1 MEFKDHPSYDEKA
14 KYWKIYKD
22 LFEGKHDVL
31 ADEYLILHRI
41 EKSQL
46 QGSVDLLQTR
56 KERSFYTNH
65 ASRIFK
71 RYTGLL
77 FQNGIQLDEETERL
91 FDEYGAQEDIDGQG
105 NSLEEFVKRSLF
117 KDRFLYGQCY
127 LLTDATK
134 AEPRERTKQQRK
146 AENIRPFWKMLS
158 PLAVK
163 DWQYYQS
170 GPDMGKL
177 QGVRAEFVEMQPR
190 ATLEE
195 AGKVIEGYYLY
206 QMLENTYVVSRYI
219 KVGDT
224 KESKLV
230 LDESFPIVGIDT
242 LPIATIKKIDSYLK
256 DVEPHTRKVY
266 NLDSNISNILHHQ
279 GYQDRALIGNIEKK
293 TVLAAGE
300 FVNNIFPIGTEIVVT
315 EPVYPQ
321 GSMEERNRAEGE
333 VWKTAFHLTR
343 MTPGESRDTESA
355 ETLDKQREDLKTFIV
370 TELQSIENLLNKGLQ
385 HFAMFAGE
393 QNFEGKISLDKNVD
407 LMDFEEELQAEIAY
421 AEDIKRIPTWR
432 KSVLKKRARE
442 MQVENIEQIEEEID
456 AMKDEQTP
464 AQRVASEV
472 LANA

>member
-1 MEFKDHPSYDEKA
+1 MEFKDHPSYAEKA
-14 KYWKIYKD
+14 EDWKVYRD
-22 LFEGKHDVL
+22 LFEGKHSTL
-31 ADEYLILHRI
+31 AEQYLILHRI
-41 EKSQL
+41 EKSAL
-46 QGSVDLLQTR
+46 EGSVALLQTR
-56 KERSFYTNH
+56 RERSFYTNH

-77 FQNGIQLDEETERL
+77 FQNGIQLDDETIRL

-105 NSLEEFVKRSLF
+105 NSLEEFIKRSLF

-127 LLTDATK
+127 LLTDSTK
-134 AEPRERTKQQRK
+134 AEPKERTKAQRK

-163 DWQYYQS
+163 DWQFYQG
-170 GPDMGKL
+170 GPEMGKL
-177 QGVRAEFVEMQPR
+177 QGVRAEFAEMQQR

-195 AGKVIEGYYLY
+195 AGKIIEGYYLY
-206 QMLENTYVVSRYI
+206 QMIDSTYVVSRYI

-230 LDESFPIVGIDT
+230 LDESFPISGIDK
-242 LPIATIKKIDSYLK
+242 LPIATIKEIDSYLK

-293 TVLAAGE
+293 TVLAQGE
-300 FVNNIFPIGTEIVVT
+300 FVNNIFPVGTEIVVT

-343 MTPGESRDTESA
+343 MMPADSKDGEAAD
-355 ETLDKQREDLKTFIV
+355 TLDKQREDLKAFIV

-393 QNFEGKISLDKNVD
+393 PSFQGKITLDKNVD
-407 LMDFEEELQAEIAY
+407 LTNFAEELQAEIAY
-421 AEDIKRIPTWR
+421 AEDIKQVPTWR

-442 MQVENIEQIEEEID
+442 MQVENIEEIEKEID
-456 AMKDEQTP
+456 ALKQEQPTP
-464 AQRVASEV
+464 ERVANEV